1 DFWWMDWQQ
10 GELSTLPGL
19 DPLWWLNHIHFYD
32 LARDG
37 KRPFVFSRWGGLG
50 NHRYP
55 IGFSGDTHV
64 TWSSLAFQPYF
75 TATAA
80 NVGYGWWSHDIGG
93 HMMGTEDAELY
104 ARWVQFGVFS
114 PIMRLHST
122 NNLFHERR
130 PWGYNAEVLR
140 VTRDAMQL
148 RHALIPYL
156 YTMSW
161 LNREESL
168 PLIRPLY
175 HDYPD
180 AEAAYYCPQ
189 QYTFG
194 SELLAAPFTSPADP
208 DTRLSRQVVWLPAGD
223 WYHFF
228 SGEYYRGDGCYALY
242 GQLADVPV
250 FARAGAIVPLGPKVG
265 WGGVDNPAELD
276 VHIFAGADN
285 RFTLYE
291 DDGETQAH
299 TQGAYGLTLFTQ
311 NWRETE
317 MEVTVAV
324 DAKHMATIPETRQ
337 YHFRVHG
344 VVNPDRIALQIG
356 GELAQNWAFTY
367 DEETETVHVTAV
379 DVPIHAA
386 ICLTLSTNRATL
398 LSRRDRTTE
407 TVSALLHAFKLDSMT
422 KMILFV
428 RQTELRKNPAMLNQ
442 YELALTTSQ
451 ARALLE
457 VTQQAGIHHIPHT
470 RHRDL
475 LLLWNNQGLQSVQY
489 RFAQSDEH
497 TWDLAQRYH
506 QEGGVMPRFRAI
518 VPQKRWR
525 GTAVY
530 ANGTAVSYQSE

>member
-1 DFWWMDWQQ
+1 
-10 GELSTLPGL
+10 
-19 DPLWWLNHIHFYD
+19 
-32 LARDG
+32 
-37 KRPFVFSRWGGLG
+37 
-50 NHRYP
+50 
-55 IGFSGDTHV
+55 
-64 TWSSLAFQPYF
+64 
-75 TATAA
+75 
-80 NVGYGWWSHDIGG
+80 
-93 HMMGTEDAELY
+93 
-104 ARWVQFGVFS
+104 
-114 PIMRLHST
+114 
-122 NNLFHERR
+122 
-130 PWGYNAEVLR
+130 
-140 VTRDAMQL
+140 
-148 RHALIPYL
+148 
-156 YTMSW
+156 
-161 LNREESL
+161 
-168 PLIRPLY
+168 
-175 HDYPD
+175 
-180 AEAAYYCPQ
+180 
-189 QYTFG
+189 
-194 SELLAAPFTSPADP
+194 
-208 DTRLSRQVVWLPAGD
+208 
-223 WYHFF
+223 
-228 SGEYYRGDGCYALY
+228 
-242 GQLADVPV
+242 
-250 FARAGAIVPLGPKVG
+250 
-265 WGGVDNPAELD
+265 
-276 VHIFAGADN
+276 DN

-299 TQGAYGLTLFTQ
+299 TQGVYGLTLFTQ

-324 DAKHMATIPETRQ
+324 DAEHMATIPETRQ

-386 ICLTLSTNRATL
+386 ICLTLSTNRAAL
-398 LSRRDRTTE
+398 LSRRDRTNE

-451 ARALLE
+451 VRALLE

-475 LLLWNNQGLQSVQY
+475 LLLWNNQGVESVQY

-506 QEGGVMPRFRAI
+506 QEGGVIPRFRAI

-530 ANGTAVSYQSE
+530 VNGTAVSYQSE